1 MRNSPQR
8 LRSLAPPTRDKIF
21 IWSAVVAGCCIMA
34 LLGRHAAIHRFGTDQ
49 FTGNVLFAVFFVLSI
64 GLYCGFQ
71 SVIEDV
77 FNRLSTLFRRREV
90 MALTE
95 TTTGEQI
102 AIPTSERSS
111 VMPMQFSEST
121 SEEVCIEAD
130 EIEFAEETA
139 PSKDHSFEVLE
150 IIDDL
155 RHIRFSDGSEAYV
168 GMGLSDND
176 ILRQKT
182 EDDLRDYEAELEE
195 VYNEY
200 LDSMTDEERYDHE
213 NRITRIH
220 KEREYDEDVGFFS
233 SVSMQDVHKNP
244 DGTTL
249 IEETEQ
255 EVYVTPDG
263 SVYYLEDMGPICN
276 FYEKYKDSIETHEEI
291 ITRKQQCDEAF
302 EEMQRH
308 EELYNLEQVSFIC
321 AYITHTMQQF
331 MESHELDKLHK
342 NAEKWTKNPIA
353 KFASVRLRSNHL
365 SKEDIK
371 HLCYNVGKFLNLKG
385 NEIALFVKNVF
396 ADSFDTVK
404 IGTIIAKLADRN
416 PKKDRI
422 PLLSAKEMN
431 YLFEHYKRYKTGKN
445 GKLAPLKTEGS
456 DHLKFLLQ
464 KSVKLFIGNGV

>member
-1 MRNSPQR
+1 
-8 LRSLAPPTRDKIF
+8 
-21 IWSAVVAGCCIMA
+21 MA
-34 LLGRHAAIHRFGTDQ
+34 LLGRHATIHRFGTDQ

-102 AIPTSERSS
+102 AIPTSEGSS

-176 ILRQKT
+176 ILRQKA

-213 NRITRIH
+213 NHITRIH

-233 SVSMQDVHKNP
+233 SVCIQDVHKNP

-263 SVYYLEDMGPICN
+263 SVYYLEDMGPICD
-276 FYEKYKDSIETHEEI
+276 FYEKHKDNIESHEEI
-291 ITRKQQCDEAF
+291 MTRKQRCDEAF
-302 EEMQRH
+302 NELKRH

-321 AYITHTMQQF
+321 AYITHTMEQF
-331 MESHELDKLHK
+331 MESHELDKLHN
-342 NAEKWTKNPIA
+342 NAKIWTVNPLA
-353 KFASVRLRSNHL
+353 RFDAVQLRSNHL
-365 SKEDIK
+365 TKEDLK
-371 HLCYNVGKFLNLKG
+371 HLGYNVGKFLRLQG
-385 NEIALFVKNVF
+385 GVIAEESK
-396 ADSFDTVK
+396 
-404 IGTIIAKLADRN
+404 
-416 PKKDRI
+416 
-422 PLLSAKEMN
+422 
-431 YLFEHYKRYKTGKN
+431 
-445 GKLAPLKTEGS
+445 
-456 DHLKFLLQ
+456 
-464 KSVKLFIGNGV
+464 

>member
-1 MRNSPQR
+1 
-8 LRSLAPPTRDKIF
+8 
-21 IWSAVVAGCCIMA
+21 MA

-77 FNRLSTLFRRREV
+77 FNRLSTIFRCREV

-102 AIPTSERSS
+102 AIPTSEGSS

-176 ILRQKT
+176 ILRQKA

-200 LDSMTDEERYDHE
+200 LDSMTDEERSDHE

-263 SVYYLEDMGPICN
+263 SVYYLEDMGPICD
-276 FYEKYKDSIETHEEI
+276 FYEKHKDNIESHEEI
-291 ITRKQQCDEAF
+291 MTRKQRCDEAF
-302 EEMQRH
+302 NELKRH

-321 AYITHTMQQF
+321 AYITHTMEQF
-331 MESHELDKLHK
+331 MESHELDKLHN
-342 NAEKWTKNPIA
+342 NAKIWTVNPLA
-353 KFASVRLRSNHL
+353 RFDAVQLRSNHL
-365 SKEDIK
+365 SKEDLK
-371 HLCYNVGKFLNLKG
+371 HLGYNVWKFLKLKG
-385 NEIALFVKNVF
+385 ENIALFIKNVF
-396 ADSFDTVK
+396 AESFGSVQA
-404 IGTIIAKLADRN
+404 GTIIAKLADRN
-416 PKKDRI
+416 PGKDRI

-431 YLFEHYKRYKTGKN
+431 YLFEHYKRYKTINLDIIPKRLAEEEVKAKLEAAKKKN
-445 GKLAPLKTEGS
+445 RK
-456 DHLKFLLQ
+456 
-464 KSVKLFIGNGV
+464 